1 MQFTIE
7 GHAVFGATGGRAH
20 EAGRPLAVFV
30 HGAGLDHSVWALQ
43 SRWLAFHGWNVLALD
58 LPDHGRSEGP
68 ALPSIGAMAT
78 WLAAVIAAAEPQAA
92 ESNAA
97 EPQMPAA
104 LIGHSMGSLIALET
118 AAQFPGR
125 VRSLV
130 LIGTAAAMPVHPDLL
145 AAAAANEHAAIDMVN
160 LWGYGHAASLG
171 GSRAP
176 GVWMVGAGERLLEKA
191 LPGVLH
197 NDLAAC
203 NAYREGLAAAVQ
215 VAAPTLLICGERDQM
230 TPLRSGRALAARIPG
245 AKLLA
250 LEGAGHMLMAER
262 PYELIDA
269 LAEHLAVART
279 RAALTGY

>member
-7 GHAVFGATGGRAH
+7 GRPVFGATGGRAH

-58 LPDHGRSEGP
+58 LPGHGLSAGP
-68 ALPSIGAMAT
+68 PLPSIGAMAA
-78 WLAAVIAAAEPQAA
+78 WLAAVIDAAEPQT
-92 ESNAA
+92 
-97 EPQMPAA
+97 EPHPFAA
-104 LIGHSMGSLIALET
+104 LIGHSMGSLVALEA
-118 AAQFPGR
+118 AAQFSNC

-145 AAAAANEHAAIDMVN
+145 AAAAANDHAAIDMVN
-160 LWGYGHAASLG
+160 LWGYGFAATLG

-176 GVWMVGAGERLLEKA
+176 GVWMVGAGERLLERA
-191 LPGVLH
+191 MPGVLH

-203 NAYREGLAAAVQ
+203 DAYRDGPAAAAEVKT
-215 VAAPTLLICGERDQM
+215 PTLLISGERDQM
-230 TPLRSGRALAARIPG
+230 TPLKSARALAARISG

-250 LEGAGHMLMAER
+250 LPGAGHMLMAER
-262 PYELIDA
+262 PYEIVDA
-269 LAEHLAVART
+269 LAGHLAVERT
-279 RAALTGY
+279 RVTVSAKLAPHR